1 MKKLILLL
9 TFCSFLMLNSFAQVD
24 HIIGVTESKT
34 PVYLK
39 PYSKEVDKLPAGEM
53 ITIEDATIEYF
64 TIQYKGGNAYV
75 DRENIKFRS
84 EELRELKKT
93 RKQVPFNPKPI
104 DPNYDI
110 KNRTVASKNIEAL
123 KVDVNAISTG
133 TLIID
138 DKYKYEIDHIRYC
151 TGKYR
156 NEVMTGYAF
165 SLAGT
170 ALITSTLFMET
181 DKPKNL
187 AVINKIGYGLG
198 LIGTILIIDSNKWM
212 KKINMGPNGIGIK
225 YVF

>member
-24 HIIGVTESKT
+24 HIIGVTRSKT

-39 PYSKEVDKLPAGEM
+39 PDDSKTIGELLAGDT
-53 ITIEDATIEYF
+53 ITIEDANVDYF
-64 TIQYKGGNAYV
+64 TFQYKEGDAYIERSSV
-75 DRENIKFRS
+75 KFKT
-84 EELRELKKT
+84 EELRELKQT
-93 RKQVPFNPKPI
+93 RKQFPFSPKPI
-104 DPNYDI
+104 DLNYILQKNSDI
-110 KNRTVASKNIEAL
+110 SQISDITKIE
-123 KVDVNAISTG
+123 
-133 TLIID
+133 
-138 DKYKYEIDHIRYC
+138 DKYKYEIDYIRYC

-156 NEVMTGYAF
+156 SEIMTGYAF

-170 ALITSTLFMET
+170 ALITSTYFMET

-187 AVINKIGYGLG
+187 TMMNKIGYGLG

-212 KKINMGPNGIGIK
+212 KKINVGPNGIGIK